1 MRTLVGLSAA
11 AALCFASVAVAAPCE
26 GFTDVDDSN
35 SDYCSAVSY
44 LKDKGI
50 TLGCTGTAFCPDAPV
65 TRLQMALF
73 LQRLGRGG
81 PASSTSEW
89 TQVIAGGN
97 NHVASGPYSVIG
109 GGFNNRTSGRLST
122 VAGGVSNTAAGDYS
136 FIGGGEGNTANGLYS
151 AIPGGISNET
161 SASLTFA
168 GGYRAKAT
176 TIGSFIWA
184 DYSAF
189 DFGPSVN
196 NFFGVRATGGVG
208 FTVAIDGSNGAPT
221 QFCNLLPGTP
231 SWQCTSDRNAKEN
244 LVPANGEEVLNRL
257 AAMPLYSYNFKN
269 ADPSI
274 RSLGPMA
281 QDFYAAFGLGQD
293 NKMVASINL
302 EGVALSAIQG
312 LYAEVQTDR
321 EQLKAKD
328 ARIEELEQRVE
339 RIEGLL
345 AH

>member
-1 MRTLVGLSAA
+1 MRTLTGLFATI
-11 AALCFASVAVAAPCE
+11 ALCSTSIVMAAPCA

-35 SDYCSAVSY
+35 SEYCGAVSY
-44 LKDKGI
+44 LKDKGV
-50 TLGCTGTAFCPDAPV
+50 TDGCTGSAFCPNQAV
-65 TRLQMALF
+65 TRLQVALF
-73 LQRLGRGG
+73 LHRLAQGG
-81 PASSTSEW
+81 PQSILSDW
-89 TQVIAGGN
+89 TQVIAGGD
-97 NHVASGPYSVIG
+97 HHSASGVYGVIG
-109 GGFNNRTSGRLST
+109 GGYNNHTNGRWAT
-122 VAGGVSNTAAGDYS
+122 VAGGVANSAGADYAS
-136 FIGGGEGNTANGLYS
+136 IGGGDGNTANGLYS
-151 AIPGGISNET
+151 AIPGGLLNET

-176 TIGSFIWA
+176 TIGSFIWS
-184 DYSAF
+184 DYHDF

-208 FTVAIDGSNGAPT
+208 FTVAIDDTGKPT
-221 QFCNLLPGTP
+221 QFCNLLAGTP

-312 LYAEVQTDR
+312 LYAEVQADR
-321 EQLKAKD
+321 EQLKSKEAHI
-328 ARIEELEQRVE
+328 AELEQRVA

-345 AH
+345 GH